1 MDIFGI
7 VICAVC
13 AVIFGALVKRG
24 SKEYAL
30 VISVIAC
37 AVILLAVLGDLGP
50 VISQIQGLAETESFP
65 GYVLPAVLKAVGIA
79 IAGQL
84 ASNVCKD
91 AGESALAYTVD
102 LAAKA
107 AILAVSLPLFLKI
120 FEYLEEIVKL

>member
-1 MDIFGI
+1 M
-7 VICAVC
+7 C

-24 SKEYAL
+24 SKEYAML
-30 VISVIAC
+30 ISVIAC
-37 AVILLAVLGDLGP
+37 VVILLAVLGDLGP
-50 VISQIQGLAETESFP
+50 VVSQIERLAETESFP
-65 GYVLPAVLKAVGIA
+65 GYVLPVVLKAVGVA
-79 IAGQL
+79 IMGQL

-107 AILAVSLPLFLKI
+107 AILAVSLPLFTKI